1 MLLICVLGIMEL
13 NWYPRF
19 GDKKNNNN
27 KIENM
32 SSRALVVHTTAKQ
45 IISCRGREMLFVD
58 AFSRTRKTSAF
69 ITMTR
74 HAVSMVT

>member
-19 GDKKNNNN
+19 GDKK
-27 KIENM
+27 KIITKLKICLQGLSLSTQLQNRRDETN
-32 SSRALVVHTTAKQ
+32 S
-45 IISCRGREMLFVD
+45 EMLFMD

-69 ITMTR
+69 INMTR

>member
-1 MLLICVLGIMEL
+1 MLLL

-27 KIENM
+27 KNENM
-32 SSRALVVHTTAKQ
+32 SSRALVVVHTTSKQ
-45 IISCRGREMLFVD
+45 IISCSEGDETNSEMLFAD
-58 AFSRTRKTSAF
+58 AFSRARKTSAF
-69 ITMTR
+69 TNTTR